1 MSNSGS
7 VQDLDNTSKRV
18 AKCPGCKPPL
28 EEHHWGIPSKFCDG
42 YEKSSPRKDAKGAS
56 LNKEEDVMASLTE
69 ELKALDMEEQ
79 ALRREKN
86 EERLRAKIAEKRKVI
101 EELKQR
107 KSPEDHYNAGT
118 FTTRELSKLELDG
131 AVGQQTPLDEL
142 LKTIDPVQ
150 ERQMD
155 GATWALQPPVN
166 QVPQGFQGTQTIPQP
181 WQSNMESNTEMFL
194 KPGRMEKGEKPLLRA
209 NQ

>member
-1 MSNSGS
+1 MITSNSGS
-7 VQDLDNTSKRV
+7 VQDLDNTSV
-18 AKCPGCKPPL
+18 TKCPGCKSPL
-28 EEHHWGIPSKFCDG
+28 EEHLWGIPSKFCGG
-42 YEKSSPRKDAKGAS
+42 YEKSYPRKDAKGAS
-56 LNKEEDVMASLTE
+56 LNEEEDVMASLTE

-79 ALRREKN
+79 ALRREQN

-131 AVGQQTPLDEL
+131 AVGQQMPLDEL

-166 QVPQGFQGTQTIPQP
+166 RVPQGFQGI
-181 WQSNMESNTEMFL
+181 
-194 KPGRMEKGEKPLLRA
+194 
-209 NQ
+209 

>member
-18 AKCPGCKPPL
+18 AKCPGCKSPL

-42 YEKSSPRKDAKGAS
+42 YEKSSPKKDAKGAS
-56 LNKEEDVMASLTE
+56 LNEEEDVMASLTE
-69 ELKALDMEEQ
+69 ELKALDVEEQ
-79 ALRREKN
+79 ALRREQN

-107 KSPEDHYNAGT
+107 KSLEDHYNVGT
-118 FTTRELSKLELDG
+118 CTTRELSKLELDG

-166 QVPQGFQGTQTIPQP
+166 RVPQGFQGTNYPPAMAKQHGKQHGNVPETR
-181 WQSNMESNTEMFL
+181 
-194 KPGRMEKGEKPLLRA
+194 KDGKG
-209 NQ
+209 